1 MAAMAGTPDF
11 PRAGTGCA
19 VEPAGDPGQAGER
32 PMTGPRTYL
41 AHPEAFTPDECDR
54 IIALGEAA
62 ESAAAPVHQGGGSA
76 LDRSQ
81 RDVRTVLVGRSPETA
96 WLFHRL
102 DALFARGAEAFGL
115 PVDPVS
121 EDIQLLRYDE
131 GCHFAAWHT
140 DCGTDRID
148 ARRIS
153 LSIELSEPAD
163 HEGGDLEIV
172 PDRVGGVR
180 SLPRGSAQ
188 IFPSRALHRVTP
200 VRRGC
205 RWALVAWTGLASD

>member
-1 MAAMAGTPDF
+1 MAAS
-11 PRAGTGCA
+11 
-19 VEPAGDPGQAGER
+19 
-32 PMTGPRTYL
+32 RTYL
-41 AHPEAFTPDECDR
+41 ARPDAFTPGECDR

-62 ESAAAPVHQGGGSA
+62 GAVAAPVHGGGGYA

-81 RDVRTVLVGRSPETA
+81 RDVNTALVGREPMTA
-96 WLFHRL
+96 WLFDRL

-115 PVDPVS
+115 PVGPVR
-121 EDIQLLRYDE
+121 EDVQILRYDE
-131 GCHFAAWHT
+131 GCHFVAWHT
-140 DCGTDRID
+140 DSGLDRID

-153 LSIELSEPAD
+153 LSIELSAPED
-163 HEGGDLEIV
+163 HDGGDLEIV
-172 PDRVGGVR
+172 PDRIGCAR

-205 RWALVAWTGLASD
+205 RWALVAWTGLAGD